1 MTDGEASGNEE
12 PDITDEHAR
21 LLHAGI
27 ILKPNAHRNMG
38 RLGNSLDVFVLF
50 EGVFDP
56 TRFVHKFFL
65 VTKEMIFFIIFEC
78 ITTAC
83 FGIFVN

>member
-38 RLGNSLDVFVLF
+38 RLGYFHKDELVSVWKVF
-50 EGVFDP
+50 
-56 TRFVHKFFL
+56 HFFL
-65 VTKEMIFFIIFEC
+65 HVR
-78 ITTAC
+78 
-83 FGIFVN
+83 